1 MQLVLC
7 FAAFFGASLQRRLR
21 YHQRVGV
28 LYLAALILGLGTIMV
43 QLLMGGHGDAD
54 AGDTSAGGEHHL
66 ETDHGDAHAEA
77 DTGFLPIFLSLR
89 FWIFGSLAFGMVG
102 SLLHFL
108 GLGSALVTLVVASV
122 MGVGS
127 GMLASWI
134 FRVLN
139 RQHVSSGAGENDAVG
154 HVGKVLIRVPTQG
167 HGKVRIQLKGQ
178 TLDLLATTD
187 EFELLEGEQVLVE
200 EMRDG
205 RARVAKA
212 PPDFLT
218 RDE

>member
-1 MQLVLC
+1 M
-7 FAAFFGASLQRRLR
+7 
-21 YHQRVGV
+21 GV

-43 QLLMGGHGDAD
+43 QLLMGGEGDAD
-54 AGDTSAGGEHHL
+54 AGDASTDVEHDF
-66 ETDHGDAHAEA
+66 ETDHGGGHAEA
-77 DTGFLPIFLSLR
+77 DAGFLPIFLSLR
-89 FWIFGSLAFGMVG
+89 FWIFGFLAFGMVG

-108 GLGSALVTLVVASV
+108 ELASAPVTLVVASG
-122 MGVGS
+122 MGIGS

-154 HVGKVLIRVPTQG
+154 HVGKVLIRVPAQG

-187 EFELLEGEQVLVE
+187 EVELLEGEQVLVE
-200 EMRDG
+200 EMHDG

-218 RDE
+218 RP

>member
-1 MQLVLC
+1 M
-7 FAAFFGASLQRRLR
+7 R
-21 YHQRVGV
+21 YHKRVGV
-28 LYLAALILGLGTIMV
+28 LYLAALILGLGTVMV
-43 QLLMGGHGDAD
+43 QLLMGGDGDAD
-54 AGDTSAGGEHHL
+54 AGGGDASADVDHDLG
-66 ETDHGDAHAEA
+66 TDHADAHADA
-77 DTGFLPIFLSLR
+77 ASGFLPIFLSLR
-89 FWIFGSLAFGMVG
+89 FWIFGALAFGMVG

-108 GLGSALVTLVVASV
+108 GLASALVTLIAAGV

-139 RQHVSSGAGENDAVG
+139 RQHVSSGASESDAVG
-154 HVGKVLIRVPTQG
+154 HVGKVLLRVPTQG

-187 EFELLEGEQVLVE
+187 EIELLEGEQVLIE

-205 RARVAKA
+205 RARVSKA

-218 RDE
+218 RDG

>member
-1 MQLVLC
+1 M
-7 FAAFFGASLQRRLR
+7 R
-21 YHQRVGV
+21 YHELVGV
-28 LYLAALILGLGTIMV
+28 LYLAALILGLGTVMV
-43 QLLMGGHGDAD
+43 QLLMGGDGDAD
-54 AGDTSAGGEHHL
+54 AGGGDAGGDASADVEHDVDTH
-66 ETDHGDAHAEA
+66 HADAHADA
-77 DTGFLPIFLSLR
+77 ASGFLPIFLSLR
-89 FWIFGSLAFGMVG
+89 FWIFGALAFGMVG

-108 GLGSALVTLVVASV
+108 SLASALVTLIVAVV

-154 HVGKVLIRVPTQG
+154 HVGKVLIRVPAQG

-187 EFELLEGEQVLVE
+187 EIELLEGEQVLIE

-205 RARVAKA
+205 RARVSKA

-218 RDE
+218 RDG

>member
-1 MQLVLC
+1 M
-7 FAAFFGASLQRRLR
+7 
-21 YHQRVGV
+21 GV

-54 AGDTSAGGEHHL
+54 AGDASAEVDHHL
-66 ETDHGDAHAEA
+66 DTDHGDAHGEA

-108 GLGSALVTLVVASV
+108 GLASALVTVVVAGV
-122 MGVGS
+122 MGIGS
-127 GMLASWI
+127 GVLASWI

-154 HVGKVLIRVPTQG
+154 HVGKVLIRVPAQG

-187 EFELLEGEQVLVE
+187 EVELLEGEQVLVE
-200 EMRDG
+200 EMQDG
-205 RARVAKA
+205 RARVSKA

-218 RDE
+218 RS

>member
-1 MQLVLC
+1 VFLGVLVPVRSTC
-7 FAAFFGASLQRRLR
+7 LR

-28 LYLAALILGLGTIMV
+28 LYLAALILGLGTVMV
-43 QLLMGGHGDAD
+43 QLLMGGQGDAD
-54 AGDTSAGGEHHL
+54 AGGEASSDVDQDVD
-66 ETDHGDAHAEA
+66 TDHADA
-77 DTGFLPIFLSLR
+77 DSGFLPIFLSLR
-89 FWIFGSLAFGMVG
+89 FWIFGLLAFGMVG

-108 GLGSALVTLVVASV
+108 GLASALVTLVMASI
-122 MGVGS
+122 MGMGS

-134 FRVLN
+134 FRLLN

-187 EFELLEGEQVLVE
+187 EVELLEGEQVLVE

-212 PPDFLT
+212 PPDFLS

>member
-1 MQLVLC
+1 MFPSVLGPVC
-7 FAAFFGASLQRRLR
+7 GACLR

-28 LYLAALILGLGTIMV
+28 LYLAALILGLGTVMV
-43 QLLMGGHGDAD
+43 QLLMGGDGDAD
-54 AGDTSAGGEHHL
+54 AG
-66 ETDHGDAHAEA
+66 GDASA
-77 DTGFLPIFLSLR
+77 DVDHDIDTDDAPVDADSGFLPIFLSLR
-89 FWIFGSLAFGMVG
+89 FWIFCALAFGMVG

-108 GLGSALVTLVVASV
+108 GLASALVTLVVASV
-122 MGVGS
+122 MGAGS

-139 RQHVSSGAGENDAVG
+139 REHVSSGAGENDAVG
-154 HVGKVLIRVPTQG
+154 HVGKVLIRVPAQG

-187 EFELLEGEQVLVE
+187 EVELLEGEQVLVE

-205 RARVAKA
+205 RARVSKA

-218 RDE
+218 RDG

>member
-1 MQLVLC
+1 MQLVFVFC
-7 FAAFFGASLQRRLR
+7 WRFGARLPRCLR
-21 YHQRVGV
+21 YHQHVGV

-43 QLLMGGHGDAD
+43 QLLMGGHGDAN
-54 AGDTSAGGEHHL
+54 AGGAESAEVDHHVD
-66 ETDHGDAHAEA
+66 TGHSDAHVEA
-77 DTGFLPIFLSLR
+77 GFLPIFLSLR

-108 GLGSALVTLVVASV
+108 GLASALVTLVVASF
-122 MGVGS
+122 MGIGS

-139 RQHVSSGAGENDAVG
+139 RQHISSGALENDAVG
-154 HVGKVLIRVPTQG
+154 HVGKVLIRVAAEG

-178 TLDLLATTD
+178 TIDLLATTD
-187 EFELLEGEQVLVE
+187 EIELLEGEQVLVE

-205 RARVAKA
+205 RARVSKA

-218 RDE
+218 GEG

>member
-1 MQLVLC
+1 M
-7 FAAFFGASLQRRLR
+7 
-21 YHQRVGV
+21 GV
-28 LYLAALILGLGTIMV
+28 LYLAALILGLGTVMV

-54 AGDTSAGGEHHL
+54 AGGQASPDVD
-66 ETDHGDAHAEA
+66 TDHADAHADA
-77 DTGFLPIFLSLR
+77 DSGFLPIFLSLR

-108 GLGSALVTLVVASV
+108 GLAPALVTLVVASV

-154 HVGKVLIRVPTQG
+154 HVGKVLIRVPAQG

-178 TLDLLATTD
+178 ILDLLATTD
-187 EFELLEGEQVLVE
+187 EVELLEGEQVLVE

-205 RARVAKA
+205 RARVSKA

-218 RDE
+218 RDG

>member
-1 MQLVLC
+1 M
-7 FAAFFGASLQRRLR
+7 
-21 YHQRVGV
+21 GV

-43 QLLMGGHGDAD
+43 QLFMGGHGDAD
-54 AGDTSAGGEHHL
+54 ADAGASVEA
-66 ETDHGDAHAEA
+66 DHGDAHGEA
-77 DTGFLPIFLSLR
+77 DSGFLPIFLSLR

-108 GLGSALVTLVVASV
+108 GLASGLVTLSVAGV
-122 MGVGS
+122 MGIAS

-134 FRVLN
+134 FRVLS
-139 RQHVSSGAGENDAVG
+139 RQQVSSGAGEHDAVG

-187 EFELLEGEQVLVE
+187 EVELLEGEQVLVE

-205 RARVAKA
+205 SARVSKA
-212 PPDFLT
+212 PADFLT
-218 RDE
+218 RDG

>member
-1 MQLVLC
+1 M
-7 FAAFFGASLQRRLR
+7 
-21 YHQRVGV
+21 GV

-43 QLLMGGHGDAD
+43 QLLMGGDGDAD
-54 AGDTSAGGEHHL
+54 ADAGGDADVQDMD
-66 ETDHGDAHAEA
+66 TDHADAHAEA
-77 DTGFLPIFLSLR
+77 DSGFLPIFLSLR

-108 GLGSALVTLVVASV
+108 GLASGLVTLVAASV

-139 RQHVSSGAGENDAVG
+139 RQQVSSGAGENDAVG
-154 HVGKVLIRVPTQG
+154 HVGKVLIRVPAQG

-187 EFELLEGEQVLVE
+187 EVELLEGEQVLVE

-205 RARVAKA
+205 RARVSKA

-218 RDE
+218 RDG

>member
-1 MQLVLC
+1 M
-7 FAAFFGASLQRRLR
+7 R
-21 YHQRVGV
+21 YHKRVGV
-28 LYLAALILGLGTIMV
+28 LYLAALILGLGTVMV
-43 QLLMGGHGDAD
+43 QLLMGGDGDAD
-54 AGDTSAGGEHHL
+54 AGGGDASADVDHDL
-66 ETDHGDAHAEA
+66 DTDHADAHADA
-77 DTGFLPIFLSLR
+77 ASGFLPIFLSLR
-89 FWIFGSLAFGMVG
+89 FWIFGALAFGMVG

-108 GLGSALVTLVVASV
+108 GLASALVTLIAAGV

-139 RQHVSSGAGENDAVG
+139 RQHVSSGASENDAVG
-154 HVGKVLIRVPTQG
+154 HVGKVLLRVPTQG

-187 EFELLEGEQVLVE
+187 EIELLEGEQVLIE

-205 RARVAKA
+205 RARVSKA

-218 RDE
+218 RDG